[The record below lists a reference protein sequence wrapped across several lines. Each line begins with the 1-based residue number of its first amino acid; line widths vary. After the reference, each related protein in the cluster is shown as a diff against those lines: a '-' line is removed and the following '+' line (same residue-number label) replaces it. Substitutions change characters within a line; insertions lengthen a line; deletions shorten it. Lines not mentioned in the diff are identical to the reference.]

1 MKREDEKMAKL
12 QVIFDTED
20 SALFKLTS
28 DGLEWDEWGGSEWKT
43 LVDLQT
49 LDFFI
54 DEWMKGERQKIGNE
68 K

>member
-1 MKREDEKMAKL
+1 MARL

-43 LVDLQT
+43 LVDLTT

-54 DEWMKGERQKIGNE
+54 EWLKEEREKIKEAGE
-68 K
+68 